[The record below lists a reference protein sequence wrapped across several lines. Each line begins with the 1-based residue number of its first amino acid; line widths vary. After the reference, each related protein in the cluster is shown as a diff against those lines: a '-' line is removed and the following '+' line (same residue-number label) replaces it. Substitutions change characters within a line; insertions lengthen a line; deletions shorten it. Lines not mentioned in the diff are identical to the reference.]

1 MRHLAAACLA
11 LAALSGSARAFDLG
25 SVLNSVNQAVD
36 TAKNVGNSVS
46 GGNPATGDGSLTP
59 RLKLNRPSPVGSPL
73 LAKLDEYNHHYKE
86 LDEYTVF
93 LSRPNQNSDGSIRV
107 AKAELLRGQVYKD
120 LYNHPDS
127 QSTMQVWEAY
137 KSQLSQDGYKL
148 DFICD
153 KPCANHV
160 NLWQTALSSSFIV
173 YDKSDRYLVAHKD
186 NTWVSVAIG
195 EIGSHP
201 LSSVNVVVRGN

>member
-11 LAALSGSARAFDLG
+11 LATLSGGAWAFDLG
-25 SVLNSVNQAVD
+25 SALNSVNQAVG
-36 TAKNVGNSVS
+36 TTKNVGNSVA

-59 RLKLNRPSPVGSPL
+59 RLKLNRPSPIGSPL
-73 LAKLDEYNHHYKE
+73 QAKLDEYNHHYKE

-93 LSRPNQNSDGSIRV
+93 LSRPNQNTDGSIRV
-107 AKAELLRGQVYKD
+107 AKSERLRGQVYKD

-127 QSTMQVWEAY
+127 QSTLQVWEAY
-137 KSQLSQDGYKL
+137 KRQLSQDGYQL

-153 KPCANHV
+153 KPCANPAS
-160 NLWQTALSSSFIV
+160 LWQSALSSSFIV

-186 NTWVSVAIG
+186 STWVSVAIG
-195 EIGSHP
+195 EIESHP
-201 LSSVNVVVRGN
+201 LSSVNVVVRGD